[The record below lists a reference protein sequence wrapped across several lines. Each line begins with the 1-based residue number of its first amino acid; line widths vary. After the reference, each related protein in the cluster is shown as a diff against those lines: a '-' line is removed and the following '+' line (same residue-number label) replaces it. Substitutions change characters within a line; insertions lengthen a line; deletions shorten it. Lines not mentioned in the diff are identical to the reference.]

1 VQSFKAALQTTW
13 TTADPKRRRLIL
25 GSLVLICI
33 SLFWIWH
40 YFQTH
45 ISTDNAYVNA
55 NSIQIATQVSGPIL
69 FLQVKDNQVVKAG
82 EPLFEIDPEPFQ
94 VAIEEATAQVSQAK
108 AQYKNTLV
116 NLERIENLVT
126 KKFLSPEEKD
136 NAATSVDVAAANL
149 KLAEAKL
156 KQAELE
162 LRYTKVFAPTDGLI
176 NHLSLRPG
184 TNVQAQT
191 PLFVLISHQ
200 QYWVDA
206 NFKETELTN
215 IRPQQ
220 KAKITL
226 DMYPDNTFIGV
237 VDSISAST
245 GTAFSL
251 LPPQNATGNWVKV
264 TQRIP
269 VKVLI
274 SVQHPHFP
282 LRVGATANVTIYT
295 PKSSYAHP

>member
-1 VQSFKAALQTTW
+1 MQSLKITLQRHPLPSGIAVT
-13 TTADPKRRRLIL
+13 L
-25 GSLVLICI
+25 GLMV
-33 SLFWIWH
+33 LFWGWH
-40 YFQTH
+40 YFETH

-55 NSIQIATQVSGPIL
+55 HSIEIATQVSGPIL
-69 FLQVKDNQVVKAG
+69 SLHVDDNQFVKRG
-82 EPLFEIDPEPFQ
+82 TPLFEIDPEPFQ
-94 VAIEEATAQVSQAK
+94 VAIEEATAQVLQAK
-108 AQYKNTLV
+108 AHYQNALINHERIQNLV
-116 NLERIENLVT
+116 N

-136 NAATSVDVAAANL
+136 NSKTAVDVADANL
-149 KLAEAKL
+149 KLTEAKL

-162 LRYTKVFAPTDGLI
+162 LNYTKVTAPTDGLI

-184 TNVQAQT
+184 TTVQAQT

-215 IRPQQ
+215 IRPNQ
-220 KAKITL
+220 KAQIVL
-226 DMYPDNTFIGV
+226 DMYPDKTFKGI

-269 VKVLI
+269 VKILI
-274 SVQHPHFP
+274 TNKDPKFP
-282 LRVGATANVTIYT
+282 LRVGATATVTVHT
-295 PKSSYAHP
+295 PKETHPDR

>member
-1 VQSFKAALQTTW
+1 MSLQRHPRLSG
-13 TTADPKRRRLIL
+13 TAIL
-25 GSLVLICI
+25 LGLI
-33 SLFWIWH
+33 SLFWVWH
-40 YFQTH
+40 YFATH
-45 ISTDNAYVNA
+45 MSTDNAYVNA

-69 FLQVKDNQVVKAG
+69 SLHVDNNQVVKIG
-82 EPLFEIDPEPFQ
+82 DPLFEIDPEPFQ
-94 VAIEEATAQVSQAK
+94 VAIEEAAATVLQAK
-108 AQYKNTLV
+108 AQYQNALITHERTQNLV
-116 NLERIENLVT
+116 N
-126 KKFLSPEEKD
+126 KKFLSPEAKD
-136 NAATSVDVAAANL
+136 NSKTALDVAAANL

-156 KQAELE
+156 KQAELS
-162 LRYTKVFAPTDGLI
+162 LGYTKVVAPVAGLI

-184 TNVQAQT
+184 TTVQAQM

-206 NFKETELTN
+206 NFKETELTD

-220 KAKITL
+220 KAKVVL
-226 DMYPDNTFIGV
+226 DMYPDHTFEGI

-274 SVQHPHFP
+274 TDPHPKFP
-282 LRVGATANVTIYT
+282 LRVGATASVTIHT
-295 PKSSYAHP
+295 PKDSG